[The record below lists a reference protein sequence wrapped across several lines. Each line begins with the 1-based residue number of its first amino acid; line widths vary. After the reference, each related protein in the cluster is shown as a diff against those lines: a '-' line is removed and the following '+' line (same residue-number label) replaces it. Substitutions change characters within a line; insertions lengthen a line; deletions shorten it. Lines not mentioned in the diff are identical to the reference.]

1 MEPRQAQIKRT
12 TKETDISVILDL
24 DNSNAPEISTTVPF
38 FDHILYSMA
47 FHGGFF
53 LKIDASGDIEVD
65 PHHLVED
72 TGLVLGDAFK
82 TAASKGSALARFG
95 HFTTPMDESLSEAT
109 VDASG
114 RPYLV
119 YRADYPQPNAGTF
132 DIFLVKEFLKAFT
145 DRGGITLHAEC
156 RYGENSH
163 HMVES
168 LFKAVGRALGQ
179 AYRTAEK
186 NKILSTKGT
195 LSI

>member
-1 MEPRQAQIKRT
+1 
-12 TKETDISVILDL
+12 
-24 DNSNAPEISTTVPF
+24 
-38 FDHILYSMA
+38 
-47 FHGGFF
+47 
-53 LKIDASGDIEVD
+53 
-65 PHHLVED
+65 
-72 TGLVLGDAFK
+72 
-82 TAASKGSALARFG
+82 
-95 HFTTPMDESLSEAT
+95 MDESLSEAT